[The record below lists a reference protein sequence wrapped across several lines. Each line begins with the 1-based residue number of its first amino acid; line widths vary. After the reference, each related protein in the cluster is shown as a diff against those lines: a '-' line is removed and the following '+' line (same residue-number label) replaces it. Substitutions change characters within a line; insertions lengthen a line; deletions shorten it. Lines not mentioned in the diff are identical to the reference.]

1 MQSFDDPYEELA
13 SIAGRRAE
21 KAIKT
26 LEEATTAFEQGRERD
41 ALRLVKPLYDTFPSA
56 LGVQEL
62 YGMSLYANGKFKQA
76 KDVLEAFT
84 EKSGSYDQLPL
95 LMDCYRAEKNYTKVD
110 SLWAELGAVSPSGA
124 VVAEGR
130 IVHSQSLAE
139 RGKIGEALKLL
150 RKKVKPLA
158 KPKDYHLRLWYCLA
172 DLEERSGNIVVAK
185 QWFDRVSKNSPGFA
199 DVDYRI
205 KQLS

>member
-1 MQSFDDPYEELA
+1 MPLSDDPYEELA
-13 SIAGRRAE
+13 GLAGQRAE
-21 KAIKT
+21 KAIKI
-26 LEEATTAFEQGRERD
+26 LDEATLAYEQGRERD
-41 ALRLVKPLYDTFPSA
+41 ALRVIKPLYDQYSSA
-56 LGVQEL
+56 LGIQEL
-62 YGMSLYANGKFKQA
+62 YGMCLYSNGKFKQA
-76 KDVLEAFT
+76 KEVLEKFAHA
-84 EKSGSYDQLPL
+84 SGSFDQHPL
-95 LMDCYRAEKNYTKVD
+95 LMDCYRAEKNYEKVD
-110 SLWAELGAVSPSGA
+110 QLWADLGAVSPSGA

-158 KPKDYHLRLWYCLA
+158 RPKEYHLRLWYCLA
-172 DLEERSGNIVVAK
+172 DLEERAGNIIVAR
-185 QWFDRVSKNSPGFA
+185 QWFDRVSKNDPSFA